1 MSRKLFALALGALI
15 VGVWGGPAWAGDLA
29 VVEACGPGGCGHDH
43 GCCREGVCV
52 PIMKTKQVEKRCYT
66 DTCEQFCLPRCG
78 GLFGGHCGG
87 CDHGGCD
94 HGACDHVACDKQE
107 ACHQCGHV
115 CVKKYLIVKIKQ
127 QEECVPACKVE
138 HQACAAPC
146 GEPAGT
152 IQPAPAKPMPAK
164 PMPSAK
170 PAAATQPP
178 QQVQVLEYRFMPM
191 PSK

>member
-15 VGVWGGPAWAGDLA
+15 VGFWGGPAWAGDLE

-52 PIMKTKQVEKRCYT
+52 PIMKTKKVEKRCYT

-87 CDHGGCD
+87 CDHGACE

-115 CVKKYLIVKIKQ
+115 CVKKYLIVKVKE
-127 QEECVPACKVE
+127 QEECVPACKFE
-138 HQACAAPC
+138 KQACAAPC
-146 GEPAGT
+146 GEPAG
-152 IQPAPAKPMPAK
+152 QPAPAKPMPAK

-170 PAAATQPP
+170 PTAATQPP